1 MGLQAVSNRKTPA
14 VVTVDDK
21 EEPTSRMVTSM
32 EGLKALIGVVIVS
45 AVGIFMSTAWIQVR
59 GLASAR
65 MMILLVSAV
74 WFEELTRVTS
84 HGPSLLQVMIW
95 CAPALIG
102 YTLLS
107 IALLGVGSAITFFA
121 TGEPLYHVARSF
133 SRRCHTGRRE
143 TSLST
148 GGSQTDSMSLLPWPW
163 QATSRE
169 VW

>member
-21 EEPTSRMVTSM
+21 EEPTSRMVTSL

-59 GLASAR
+59 GLASAGT
-65 MMILLVSAV
+65 MMYLVTEA
-74 WFEELTRVTS
+74 WLETLTRLTVCMAALL
-84 HGPSLLQVMIW
+84 LLQVMIW

-121 TGEPLYHVARSF
+121 TGKPLYHVARSF

-143 TSLST
+143 TSLS
-148 GGSQTDSMSLLPWPW
+148 QTDSMSLLPWPW